1 MTHNPQLDIR
11 IGTLVDG
18 KKPDPAHYIA
28 QILPHGFESFSLT
41 FWGNLDGVD
50 LPRLA
55 DQVKAALGDADAVI
69 SSVAIYGNPLDT
81 QPGDVATL
89 RGWETLIDHA
99 HLFGAGIVAGF
110 TGRLRGQPID
120 ACIPRF
126 KEVFEPLTQRA
137 ADRGVRLAF
146 ECCDMG
152 GNWRTGD
159 WNIAHTPAAWEL
171 MFDAVPAENLGLEWE
186 PCHQMVKLID
196 PIPQLRK
203 WVNKVFHMHGKC
215 ATIRWDVVRE
225 HGIGG
230 PHPFAFHRTPGFG
243 DCNWTDVIS

>member
-1 MTHNPQLDIR
+1 VTHNPQLDIR

-171 MFDAVPAENLGLEWE
+171 MFDAVPAENLGWNGS
-186 PCHQMVKLID
+186 H
-196 PIPQLRK
+196 
-203 WVNKVFHMHGKC
+203 
-215 ATIRWDVVRE
+215 ATRW
-225 HGIGG
+225 
-230 PHPFAFHRTPGFG
+230 
-243 DCNWTDVIS
+243 